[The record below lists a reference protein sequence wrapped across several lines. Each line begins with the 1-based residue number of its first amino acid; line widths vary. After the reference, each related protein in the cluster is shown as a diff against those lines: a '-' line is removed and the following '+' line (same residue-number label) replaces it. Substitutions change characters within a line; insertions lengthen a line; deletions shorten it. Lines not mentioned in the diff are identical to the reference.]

1 MKRGWVDMISYAN
14 ASLLSFFTSDH
25 IQKHS
30 VQPADS
36 SDSDTHDQEQL
47 IKNPTNS
54 DSSEPQDI
62 EPLDDHLD
70 SEKTEEPKDAQRDG
84 LENEANIVSI
94 YLREMN
100 RVPLL
105 TRNREIELA
114 RRIHEGERR
123 IRHLFRHAPIRPE
136 GLEPLHRKPRRGRL
150 EGVSVVTMIPTTIR
164 ELSRLTEKNRNETH
178 RTRNL
183 VRELREVEADVKAAK
198 TEMIQSNLRL
208 VVSIAK
214 IYINRGL
221 TLLDLIQEGNIGLMR
236 AVEKYDYRKGFK
248 FSTYASWW
256 IRQAITR
263 ALADKSRT
271 IRIPNHLLETR
282 SKTVK
287 AFHHL
292 LKDLGREPLP
302 DEIAKKAEV
311 PLDSVLKVMS
321 LIQEPVSL
329 ENPVGDDGST
339 LQDLVGSEESLAF
352 NDDLIESMDITKKA
366 HRLLS
371 LLGDREE
378 KILRLRFGIGRSS
391 SCTLEE
397 IGKHFGISRERVR
410 QIEERALKKL
420 KHPDRP
426 DFCEAEVA

>member
-1 MKRGWVDMISYAN
+1 MISSAH
-14 ASLLSFFTSDH
+14 ASLFSFFTPDPN
-25 IQKHS
+25 QKDS
-30 VQPADS
+30 VHPAGS
-36 SDSDTHDQEQL
+36 SYTDTHDQDQG
-47 IKNPTNS
+47 IKNPMAL
-54 DSSEPQDI
+54 DSAETQDI

-70 SEKTEEPKDAQRDG
+70 SEDSEEANETKDDR
-84 LENEANIVSI
+84 LENESNIVSI
-94 YLREMN
+94 YLRDMN

-123 IRHLFRHAPIRPE
+123 IRQLIRHVPIGPE
-136 GLEPLHRKPRRGRL
+136 ELKQPQRKSRRGRM
-150 EGVSVVTMIPTTIR
+150 GAVSAVEMIPTTLR
-164 ELSRLTEKNRNETH
+164 KLSRLTDKSQRVTRRTH
-178 RTRNL
+178 HL
-183 VRELREVEADVKAAK
+183 IRELREVEADVKAAK
-198 TEMIQSNLRL
+198 AEMIQSNLRL

-221 TLLDLIQEGNIGLMR
+221 TLLDLVQEGNIGLMK

-302 DEIAKKAEV
+302 EEIAERAEV
-311 PLDSVLKVMS
+311 TVDSVLKVMS

-329 ENPVGDDGST
+329 ENPIGDDGST

-352 NDDLIESMDITKKA
+352 NDDLIENMDITKKA

-397 IGKHFGISRERVR
+397 IGKAFGISRERVR

-420 KHPDRP
+420 RYPDRP

>member
-1 MKRGWVDMISYAN
+1 
-14 ASLLSFFTSDH
+14 
-25 IQKHS
+25 
-30 VQPADS
+30 
-36 SDSDTHDQEQL
+36 
-47 IKNPTNS
+47 
-54 DSSEPQDI
+54 
-62 EPLDDHLD
+62 
-70 SEKTEEPKDAQRDG
+70 
-84 LENEANIVSI
+84 
-94 YLREMN
+94 
-100 RVPLL
+100 
-105 TRNREIELA
+105 
-114 RRIHEGERR
+114 
-123 IRHLFRHAPIRPE
+123 
-136 GLEPLHRKPRRGRL
+136 
-150 EGVSVVTMIPTTIR
+150 
-164 ELSRLTEKNRNETH
+164 
-178 RTRNL
+178 
-183 VRELREVEADVKAAK
+183 VKAAK
-198 TEMIQSNLRL
+198 AEMIQSNLRL

-221 TLLDLIQEGNIGLMR
+221 TLLDLVQEGNIGLMK

-287 AFHHL
+287 ALHHL

-302 DEIAKKAEV
+302 EEIAERAEV
-311 PLDSVLKVMS
+311 TLDSVLKVMS

-329 ENPVGDDGST
+329 ENPIGDDGST

-352 NDDLIESMDITKKA
+352 NDDLIENMDITKKA

-397 IGKHFGISRERVR
+397 IGKAFGISRERVR

-420 KHPDRP
+420 RYPDRP